1 MLRHNLGLSREA
13 DAIEEAVECALADGL
28 RTPDLVIPG
37 TPKSETCTWCS
48 SAKRENFNRVSIS
61 NYHENITT
69 IINSYYKEITRT
81 PTLECTLECYE
92 KL

>member
-1 MLRHNLGLSREA
+1 MLLRHNLGLSREA

-48 SAKRENFNRVSIS
+48 SAKRENFKYFSFSRFFVSLKS
-61 NYHENITT
+61 H
-69 IINSYYKEITRT
+69 
-81 PTLECTLECYE
+81 
-92 KL
+92 